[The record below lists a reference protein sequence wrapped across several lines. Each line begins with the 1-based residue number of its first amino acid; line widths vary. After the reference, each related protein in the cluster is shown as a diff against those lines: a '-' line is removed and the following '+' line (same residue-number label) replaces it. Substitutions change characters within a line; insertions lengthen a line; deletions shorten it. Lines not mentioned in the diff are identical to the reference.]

1 MIVKSYIAEQDYSA
15 LNNYKSILF
24 YGENAIRE
32 NQKDNQRIYISI

>member
-1 MIVKSYIAEQDYSA
+1 LSYTPIR
-15 LNNYKSILF
+15 LILF